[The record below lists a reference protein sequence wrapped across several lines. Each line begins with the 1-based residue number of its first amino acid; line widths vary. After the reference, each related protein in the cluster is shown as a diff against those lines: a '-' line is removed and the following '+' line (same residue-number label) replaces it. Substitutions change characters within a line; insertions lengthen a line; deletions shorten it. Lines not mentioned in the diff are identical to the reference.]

1 MGLKFIGLRELEQS
15 YRLAAKLCQK
25 AESRAVKR
33 AGTTIIAAQSRAI
46 AQRINLKVGT
56 IKEQIRIVQQPTPDA
71 PRVVFEVRFKGIPL
85 ALYGARQTKR
95 GVSVTTVRGKRTLL
109 TAAFYSPK
117 SKAFLGRA
125 SNSDDR
131 RYGSPHVGRLPVLR
145 LWGPSVY
152 QEYVSA
158 EVQKIGNDTWT
169 ARIEIELNRET
180 DFALRSAGLI

>member
-1 MGLKFIGLRELEQS
+1 LRELEQS
-15 YRLAAKLCQK
+15 YRTAAKLCAK

-33 AGTTIIAAQSRAI
+33 AGTSIIAAQSRAI
-46 AQRINLKVGT
+46 AQRINLKIGT
-56 IKEQIRIVQQPTPDA
+56 IKDQIRIIQQPAPNA

-85 ALYGARQTKR
+85 AAFGAKQTKK
-95 GVSVTTVRGKRTLL
+95 GVTVATVRGKRALL
-109 TAAFYSPK
+109 KAAFYSTK

-125 SNSDDR
+125 GQSDDR

-158 EVQKIGNDTWT
+158 EVQKVGDDTWA

-180 DFALRSAGLI
+180 DFALRSAGLL